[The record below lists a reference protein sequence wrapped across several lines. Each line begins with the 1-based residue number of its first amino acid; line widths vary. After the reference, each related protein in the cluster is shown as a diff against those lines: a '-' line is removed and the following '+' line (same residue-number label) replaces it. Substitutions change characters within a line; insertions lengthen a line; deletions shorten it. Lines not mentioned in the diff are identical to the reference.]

1 MQPLST
7 TSTTKTPQSPSEAEL
22 WSRLLE
28 SLAGT
33 NDLLAQLA
41 RQNTAIGKQVQE
53 LLALLRGFT
62 SDGASFLAYQSDS
75 LTTAYLAVI
84 GPLIAGQLA
93 QRGGNLDELTKGAVL
108 MARQL
113 LEELAAYRSTQ
124 GAADYLEEQL
134 HAIHD
139 PWHGPDSPPAASRS

>member
-1 MQPLST
+1 MA
-7 TSTTKTPQSPSEAEL
+7 TSTTPLHPQDTQTQL
-22 WSRLLE
+22 WTQLL
-28 SLAGT
+28 STLAGT

-41 RQNTAIGKQVQE
+41 RQNTAMTKE
-53 LLALLRGFT
+53 LQQLRELVHGFT
-62 SDGASFLAYQSDS
+62 SGGACFSAYQSDP
-75 LTTAYLAVI
+75 LTNAYLSVI
-84 GPLIAGQLA
+84 GPLLAGQLA

-124 GAADYLEEQL
+124 GAADYIEEQF

-139 PWHGPDSPPAASRS
+139 PWGGPETSKT